1 MTVLVGGNKEGWD
14 QVGGATITVSDSAVQ
29 LNAVQDEQELVEY
42 WTKEFSQEYSV
53 SADLSDANVDAISN

>member
-1 MTVLVGGNKEGWD
+1 VLVAGNKGGWD
-14 QVGGATITVSDSAVQ
+14 QVEGATIQVSDAAVQ
-29 LNAVQDEQELVEY
+29 LNPVQDEQELVEY